1 MKGIFGFDSPV
12 MQKLALLTNLIL
24 LNFLWIICSLPIITM
39 GAATTAVNSVIFQYL
54 DSGND
59 AVIKPFFKAFVSNFR
74 QSTLIGL
81 PLSLLAGMLVFDGLY
96 LVANS
101 AQGFQLLWLP
111 CILLA
116 LLCGM
121 LATYAFPIIAR
132 YECRIQDVIRNSF
145 LLFCLELFSSLFLLF
160 LNAIPIILLVFFPD
174 IFMKTSL
181 FWVILGRSLT
191 AFLSN
196 SILLRIF
203 KKHDRLEEKDSV

>member
-1 MKGIFGFDSPV
+1 MKGIFSFDSPV

-24 LNFLWIICSLPIITM
+24 LNFLWAICSLPVITA
-39 GAATTAVNSVIFQYL
+39 GAAATAMDSVIFQYL

-59 AVIKPFFKAFVSNFR
+59 SVIKPFFKAFASNFR
-74 QSTLIGL
+74 QSTLIGI
-81 PLSLLAGMLVFDGLY
+81 PLSLLAGILAFDGIY
-96 LVANS
+96 LAASS
-101 AQGFQLLWLP
+101 AQSFQFLWLP
-111 CILLA
+111 FISLV

-132 YECRIQDVIRNSF
+132 YKCRIQDVIRNSF

-160 LNAIPIILLVFFPD
+160 LNAVPVILLVFLPD

-181 FWVILGRSLT
+181 FWVMLGRSLT
-191 AFLSN
+191 AFLSD

-203 KKHDRLEEKDSV
+203 KKHDRLEEKDSA

>member
-1 MKGIFGFDSPV
+1 MKGIFRFDSPV

-24 LNFLWIICSLPIITM
+24 LNFLWAICSLPIITA
-39 GAATTAVNSVIFQYL
+39 GAAATAMNSVIFQYL

-59 AVIKPFFKAFVSNFR
+59 SVIKPFFKAFVSNFR
-74 QSTLIGL
+74 QSTLIGI
-81 PLSLLAGMLVFDGLY
+81 PLSLLVGILAFDGIY
-96 LVANS
+96 LAAGGS
-101 AQGFQLLWLP
+101 QGFQFLWLP
-111 CILLA
+111 FILLT

-160 LNAIPIILLVFFPD
+160 LNAVPVILLVFLPD

-181 FWVILGRSLT
+181 FWVMLGRSLT

-203 KKHDRLEEKDSV
+203 KKHDSLEEKDSA